1 MEVDGGILELVMDD
15 QGPAS
20 IIMRD
25 TEPQEALDAALAT
38 FPNQEIRKVTTQFG
52 SEHEERQQPNSEN
65 YVLMDEELMKHALSS
80 HDENDSGG
88 QDPLEVETE
97 EMVHI
102 VCRWMNPQQCDKEPY
117 LYDAR

>member
-1 MEVDGGILELVMDD
+1 MEVDGGVLELVMDD
-15 QGPAS
+15 RGPAS

-25 TEPQEALDAALAT
+25 SEPQEALGSALAT
-38 FPNQEIRKVTTQFG
+38 FPNQETQEVKTLPKQFG
-52 SEHEERQQPNSEN
+52 SEHEGESEN
-65 YVLMDEELMKHALSS
+65 YVLMDEELMKHALPT
-80 HDENDSGG
+80 HDENGSGG